1 MSKKIVMRLV
11 FILAALVAAIILTL
25 GIYVVYMQLQYYR
38 IEDKLALETENAQT
52 QKLSADGK
60 YSVVTY
66 NIGFGAY
73 NHDFS
78 FFMDSGTMNDGTPV
92 SGKMSRAQSAEI
104 VNDNTN
110 GAISVLQNAD
120 ADFYFLQ
127 ETDRD
132 STRSHHI
139 DQTRLVRDAFA
150 DYSYLF
156 AQNFHSAFLAYPFHE
171 MHGFVNSGIVTLSR
185 FASDSAVRRS
195 YPVDNSFFTKF
206 FDLDRC
212 FSVEYLPIE
221 GTDVHLVLINSHMS
235 AYDEGG
241 IIRAQQLNMLFDT
254 ANEALADGN
263 YVIIGGDF
271 NHVLGNSA
279 DSFESQQLT
288 PAWVAKLSDEDIP
301 SGFSIV
307 HASNETKTATC
318 RSTDLP
324 YTKGVNYTAIL
335 DGFIIS
341 DNIIATAENIDAG
354 FDFSDHNPVKLTFE
368 FAEETVNN

>member
-1 MSKKIVMRLV
+1 MSKKIIMRLIL
-11 FILAALVAAIILTL
+11 ILAVLVAAIMLTL

-38 IEDKLALETENAQT
+38 IEDNLSLETENTQV
-52 QKLSADGK
+52 QKLAADGK

-78 FFMDSGTMNDGTPV
+78 FFMDSGTMIDGTAV
-92 SGKMSRAQSAEI
+92 TGTMSRAQSAEI

-110 GAISVLQNAD
+110 GAVSVLQNAD

-132 STRSHHI
+132 STRSHRI
-139 DQTRLVRDAFA
+139 DQTQLVRDAFT
-150 DYSYLF
+150 DYSYVF

-185 FASDSAVRRS
+185 FASDSALRRS

-221 GTDVHLVLINSHMS
+221 GTDAQLVLINSHMS

-254 ANEALADGN
+254 ANEALANGD

-271 NHVLGNSA
+271 NHVLGDGA
-279 DSFESQQLT
+279 DSFETQQLT
-288 PAWVAKLSDEDIP
+288 PEWVAKLSDDDIP

-307 HASNETKTATC
+307 HAANEAQTATC
-318 RSTDLP
+318 RSTDIP
-324 YTKGVNYTAIL
+324 YEKGVNYTAIL
-335 DGFIIS
+335 DGFIVS
-341 DNIIATAENIDAG
+341 DNLTAVAENIDTDFA
-354 FDFSDHNPVKLTFE
+354 FSDHNPVKLTFE
-368 FAEETVNN
+368 FEEEAD